1 MTPLARPL
9 QGSEIM
15 NLHDIIIDRTPKE
28 KAIHL
33 ESLRAELLGLGYEV
47 VSSEWLRRLDEA
59 ILKRKLEDRH

>member
-1 MTPLARPL
+1 
-9 QGSEIM
+9 M
-15 NLHDIIIDRTPKE
+15 NLHDIIIDRTPRE

-59 ILKRKLEDRH
+59 ILKRKLEDVH